1 MDEKFH
7 GKSHDIFL
15 YEKKRAL
22 RRALSELAGDSHT
35 YRHMKAVKNT
45 ASY

>member
-1 MDEKFH
+1 MKNFMVNRMTFFYM
-7 GKSHDIFL
+7 K
-15 YEKKRAL
+15 KKRAL